1 MSRLRPVL
9 AVPVLAVLVF
19 AVGLAQAAVGK
30 DDGAVKGMVSV
41 HAGGGIVTRGTYV
54 ISPFES
60 VSMTSAEIWR
70 DNRHRAYLSS
80 ELEHLDGFLLFDVGV
95 VPDTETIS
103 SMTLRCYLEDRFD
116 SPHLNPIVDVYY
128 STSDGWDR
136 GTVAPGALSLD
147 VLLLDDVPFT
157 TYVTYYDFELDIS
170 AHDWSADL
178 LDDQICIGFRNDA
191 ANPSYVYFFGAYG
204 EPEGPPPE
212 LTIETGSPVEPSSW
226 TEIKALFR

>member
-1 MSRLRPVL
+1 VSRPWPFH
-9 AVPVLAVLVF
+9 AVPILAPLVF
-19 AVGLAQAAVGK
+19 ALGLVVPAVGE
-30 DDGAVKGMVSV
+30 DGFSGKETSSVDAGRAVV
-41 HAGGGIVTRGTYV
+41 ARGTYV

-60 VSMTSAEIWR
+60 VSMTSSEIWR

-80 ELEHLDGFLLFDVGV
+80 EYEHLDGFLLFDVSEI
-95 VPDTETIS
+95 PDTETIS
-103 SMTLRCYLEDRFD
+103 SMTLRCYLEDRFG
-116 SPHLNPIVDVYY
+116 SPNSNPIVDVYY
-128 STSDGWDR
+128 STDDGWDR
-136 GTVAPGALSLD
+136 GTVAAGALSLD

-157 TYVTYYDFELDIS
+157 SYVEYYDFNLNVS

-204 EPEGPPPE
+204 DPEGPPPE
-212 LTIETGSPVEPSSW
+212 LTIETGSPVELSGW